1 MLESI
6 IAEWPRFATI
16 LESIIAEWPRYVTPE
31 SIAAF
36 GTGILLGALIVWWF
50 MRRRVRAALE
60 QRRVGFEDER
70 GILTERLEANNRQ
83 IQDLKEENQ
92 HLRGTHT
99 EIHADLRAQA
109 ELRSAAEEKNQ
120 RLPEL
125 EALLQSKEAA
135 LDRLREEISEER
147 RATEEKLH
155 LLNEAQARLSDT
167 FKALSADALKSNNQT
182 FLELAKTSLERFQA
196 LLLSYR
202 SYLGQGAKGELEARQ
217 KAISELVK
225 PVKESLEKVDGKIQ
239 EIEKAGVG
247 AYTGSPG

>member
-60 QRRVGFEDER
+60 QRRVEFEDER

-120 RLPEL
+120 P
-125 EALLQSKEAA
+125 
-135 LDRLREEISEER
+135 
-147 RATEEKLH
+147 TEEKLH
-155 LLNEAQARLSDT
+155 LLNEAQARLSDA
-167 FKALSADALKSNNQT
+167 FKALSAHALKSNNQT

-217 KAISELVK
+217 KAI
-225 PVKESLEKVDGKIQ
+225 
-239 EIEKAGVG
+239 
-247 AYTGSPG
+247 

>member
-1 MLESI
+1 MLELI
-6 IAEWPRFATI
+6 ITEWPRFATI

-50 MRRRVRAALE
+50 MHRRVRAARE
-60 QRRVGFEDER
+60 QRGVEFEYEP

-92 HLRGTHT
+92 HLRGTHI

-135 LDRLREEISEER
+135 LDRLREEISELKSTRSELETTLHKER

-155 LLNEAQARLSDT
+155 LLNEAQARLSDA
-167 FKALSADALKSNNQT
+167 FKALSADALKSNIQT
-182 FLELAKTSLERFQA
+182 FLELAETSLERFQA

-202 SYLGQGAKGELEARQ
+202 SYLGQGAKGELEARP
-217 KAISELVK
+217 E
-225 PVKESLEKVDGKIQ
+225 GH
-239 EIEKAGVG
+239 
-247 AYTGSPG
+247 

>member
-1 MLESI
+1 MLELI
-6 IAEWPRFATI
+6 ITEWPRFATI

-50 MRRRVRAALE
+50 MHRRVRAARE
-60 QRRVGFEDER
+60 QHRVEFEYEP

-135 LDRLREEISEER
+135 LDRLREEISARECTSRLR
-147 RATEEKLH
+147 R
-155 LLNEAQARLSDT
+155 LLR
-167 FKALSADALKSNNQT
+167 KAAGRVSRVAADDPSPQSLGRQSTAV
-182 FLELAKTSLERFQA
+182 ELASW
-196 LLLSYR
+196 
-202 SYLGQGAKGELEARQ
+202 GN
-217 KAISELVK
+217 
-225 PVKESLEKVDGKIQ
+225 
-239 EIEKAGVG
+239 
-247 AYTGSPG
+247 

>member
-1 MLESI
+1 MWSLPENFTENTMLESI
-6 IAEWPRFATI
+6 ITEWPRFATI

-50 MRRRVRAALE
+50 MRRRVRAARE
-60 QRRVGFEDER
+60 QRRVEFEDER
-70 GILTERLEANNRQ
+70 GILTERLETNNRQ

-99 EIHADLRAQA
+99 EIDAELRAQA

-182 FLELAKTSLERFQA
+182 FLELAKTSLERFQV

-202 SYLGQGAKGELEARQ
+202 LYLGQGAKGELEA
-217 KAISELVK
+217 
-225 PVKESLEKVDGKIQ
+225 P
-239 EIEKAGVG
+239 
-247 AYTGSPG
+247 TPG

>member
-1 MLESI
+1 MLESITAEWPRYATMLESI
-6 IAEWPRFATI
+6 IAEWPRYA
-16 LESIIAEWPRYVTPE
+16 TPE

-50 MRRRVRAALE
+50 MRRRVRAAPE
-60 QRRVGFEDER
+60 QRR

-167 FKALSADALKSNNQT
+167 FKTLSADALKSNNQT
-182 FLELAKTSLERFQA
+182 FLELAKTSLERFHV

-202 SYLGQGAKGELEARQ
+202 LYLGQGAKGELEAR
-217 KAISELVK
+217 
-225 PVKESLEKVDGKIQ
+225 
-239 EIEKAGVG
+239 
-247 AYTGSPG
+247 PGH